1 MLDRMLEFGRALR
14 SAGVP
19 VAVSEN
25 LDALR
30 ALEHV
35 RLDDKDSMRAALAT
49 TMVKDQG
56 HMQAFDTLFDLY
68 FGTGR
73 GPDAIDARDENDEP
87 TDRDDLVGE
96 LADALGDAGG
106 SGLQDIARR
115 AVAQFG
121 RLQSS
126 SSGTWYSQY
135 QVLRTL
141 DLDALVEMLRGRA
154 EADDTLT
161 PMERRLRLQE
171 IERRVQEFRRLT
183 LNETRRRVAEHD
195 GPEKVAS
202 YAVSPLPEDL
212 SFLSATSDMA
222 ELRRAVRPLARK
234 LATRVAMKRRRARR
248 GNLDLRRTVRRSLS
262 SGGVPFD
269 TAFRH
274 RAPHRPELVVLCD
287 VSSSV
292 SRFARFALM
301 LTHALSA
308 QFSRVRSFAF
318 VDTLDEVTH
327 FFDHE
332 DFLAA
337 VDRMYREA
345 SVVHIDGHSDY
356 GASLV
361 RLHDVYGAEIGPRTT
376 LLILGDARN
385 NYRAPEAWALKALRA
400 SARHTYWLNPEPVGD
415 WDTGDSVASTY
426 AACVDKMVEVR
437 NLRQLEDFIALAL

>member
-1 MLDRMLEFGRALR
+1 MLEFGRALR

>member
-1 MLDRMLEFGRALR
+1 MLDRILEFGRALR
-14 SAGVP
+14 TAGVP

-35 RLDDKDSMRAALAT
+35 PLDEREAMRSALAA
-49 TMVKDQG
+49 TMVKNQG
-56 HMQAFDTLFDLY
+56 HMAAFDTLFDLY

-73 GPDAIDARDENDEP
+73 GPEAIEERDAGDEP
-87 TDRDDLVGE
+87 STREQLIAE
-96 LADALGDAGG
+96 LAEALASGGAGDMNA
-106 SGLQDIARR
+106 IARR

-121 RLQSS
+121 RLDSPG
-126 SSGTWYSQY
+126 SGTWYSQY

-141 DLDALVEMLRGRA
+141 DMDALVEMLRGRA
-154 EADDTLT
+154 EVDEDMTEL
-161 PMERRLRLQE
+161 ERRLKLQE
-171 IERRVQEFRRLT
+171 IEARAREFRNLT
-183 LNETRRRVAEHD
+183 LAETRRRVAEHD
-195 GPEKVAS
+195 GPDKVAR
-202 YAVSPLPEDL
+202 YAVTPLPEDL

-234 LATRVAMKRRRARR
+234 LATRVAMKRRRAHR
-248 GNLDLRRTVRRSLS
+248 GQLDIRRTVRHSLS
-262 SGGVPFD
+262 TGGVPFD

-308 QFSRVRSFAF
+308 QFSKVRSFAF

-332 DFLAA
+332 DFLTA
-337 VDRMYREA
+337 VDRMYQEA
-345 SVVHIDGHSDY
+345 SVVHVDGHSDY
-356 GASLV
+356 GASFQ
-361 RLHDVYGAEIGPRTT
+361 RLHDEYGAELGPRTT
-376 LLILGDARN
+376 LLVLGDARN
-385 NYRAPEAWALKALRA
+385 NYRAPEAWALKALSA

-415 WDTGDSVASTY
+415 WDTGDSLASMY

-437 NLRQLEDFIALAL
+437 NLRQLEEFIARVL

>member
-1 MLDRMLEFGRALR
+1 MIDRLLEFGHALR
-14 SAGVP
+14 DAGVP
-19 VAVSEN
+19 VAVSES

-30 ALEHV
+30 ALEHI
-35 RLDDKDSMRAALAT
+35 RLDERESMRAALAA
-49 TMVKDQG
+49 TMVKNQG
-56 HMQAFDTLFDLY
+56 HMPAFDTLFDLY

-73 GPDAIDARDENDEP
+73 GPAAVAERDAADEP
-87 TDRDDLVGE
+87 STPDELTEE
-96 LADALGDAGG
+96 LAEALAGG
-106 SGLQDIARR
+106 GADLRDIARR

-121 RLQSS
+121 RLDSPG
-126 SSGTWYSQY
+126 SGTWYSQY
-135 QVLRTL
+135 QVLRAL
-141 DLDALVEMLRGRA
+141 DVDALVEMLRA
-154 EADDTLT
+154 KATTDDGSSELD
-161 PMERRLRLQE
+161 RRLKLQE
-171 IERRVQEFRRLT
+171 IEARARAFRNMT
-183 LNETRRRVAEHD
+183 LAETRRRVAEYD
-195 GPEKVAS
+195 GPEKVAR
-202 YAVSPLPEDL
+202 YAVTPLPEDL

-248 GNLDLRRTVRRSLS
+248 GQLDVRRTVRHSLS
-262 SGGVPFD
+262 TGGVPFE
-269 TAFRH
+269 AEWRH

-308 QFSRVRSFAF
+308 QFSKVRSFAF

-332 DFLAA
+332 DFLTA
-337 VDRMYREA
+337 VDNMYREA
-345 SVVHIDGHSDY
+345 SVVHLDGHSDY
-356 GASLV
+356 GASFQ
-361 RLHDVYGAEIGPRTT
+361 RLHDVYGSEIGPRTT

-385 NYRAPEAWALKALRA
+385 NYRAPEAWALRALRA

-415 WDTGDSVASTY
+415 WDSGDSLASMY

-437 NLRQLEDFIALAL
+437 NLRQLEEFIARAL